1 MAQSKEPTIEQMN
14 EAIGVFMGY
23 KMYDKRYP
31 RNHGIGAPEVEP
43 ERCLIIQKTKY
54 HTSWDWLMP
63 VVKKIKGM
71 HFDILQRTLIMEYMH
86 AAAPMNSALISI
98 DLEKLHAGVYNF
110 LLWYNQ
116 QPQTNGQTNGEN
128 KG

>member
-1 MAQSKEPTIEQMN
+1 MAQYKEPTIEQMN
-14 EAIGVFMGY
+14 EAIALFMGL
-23 KMYDKRYP
+23 KP
-31 RNHGIGAPEVEP
+31 RLVQPPDPALRCIEVWHNNES
-43 ERCLIIQKTKY
+43 QSMKY

-98 DLEKLHAGVYNF
+98 DIEKLHAGVYDF

-116 QPQTNGQTNGEN
+116 QPQTNE
-128 KG
+128 